1 VIRGEETLRDTDV
14 GLLNAAV
21 CSGPLQLYGMKAYRG
36 VRTMQYT
43 YARNEHG
50 PWLLFDNHNDPFQKN
65 NLIQSSSN
73 AKKLLTDLDDLLHQK
88 LKQRGDKFETSDQII
103 EQYQLIDH
111 VKKTGLGSSLT
122 WENPWS

>member
-1 VIRGEETLRDTDV
+1 VIRGEETLSDTDV

-36 VRTMQYT
+36 VRTTQYT
-43 YARNEHG
+43 YARNEYG

-73 AKKLLTDLDDLLHQK
+73 AKSLLTDLDDLLHQK

-103 EQYQLIDH
+103 ERYQLIDH
-111 VKKTGLGSSLT
+111 VKKTGLGSSVS
-122 WENPWS
+122 WNSPWN

>member
-1 VIRGEETLRDTDV
+1 MPTLLGLANLKTKPSYRRTKLGSSDTQVKKALSDTDV

-50 PWLLFDNHNDPFQKN
+50 PWLLFDNHNDPYQKN
-65 NLIQSSSN
+65 NLIQSSN
-73 AKKLLTDLDDLLHQK
+73 KAKRLLTDLDELLHQK
-88 LKQRGDKFETSDQII
+88 LKQRGDKFRN
-103 EQYQLIDH
+103 EQSNY
-111 VKKTGLGSSLT
+111 
-122 WENPWS
+122 